1 MDRYARRS
9 RVYGC
14 HCGGFVIIVVLL
26 IWAAKTV
33 LQESIAAQHIL
44 RSRITNDNT
53 SISGFYGP
61 GAWGAWLITLGMTH
75 GHMGMARL
83 KTRNAAAEWD
93 YDLIAAG
100 GYIITASIDLIIKS
114 RAITQLGEAASES
127 PLLPAL
133 ACAECVVSVGTGSS
147 LFTVVTSGASGA
159 RRAGTVAVP
168 LLFALVASFFVFRA
182 HEAISRTA
190 PVPWCRLHDGSVALG
205 EQDLP
210 FIAVDLPAWVLNGT
224 ITLARLYATRK
235 YWLWVGGLS
244 GVVVI
249 VLLMARLPRAL
260 RSIGVDLT
268 WVWVLAAPSL
278 PRIGRRNLLR
288 ALRSAGI
295 SLGLLTEYPLPL
307 RLDRP
312 RTQVLTLWSTGI
324 WLGWFT
330 ALPLHL
336 CQLPNLILALQSAGI
351 WLGQLT
357 ALPLPLFRWHNLL
370 RIVRFARLWLQSTGI
385 WLGVLCIAPPL
396 LGMVL
401 LLSVATL
408 RWLCSWVF
416 LWGPIYILA
425 FCPQMG
431 LFPVSG
437 ISVWEMDQIAA
448 LAGVAFIAAFRSF
461 RRILE
466 AAHPSSDSP
475 SSSHEL
481 APLLHTSSSPSHTPN
496 RRST

>member
-14 HCGGFVIIVVLL
+14 HCGGFVIIV
-26 IWAAKTV
+26 
-33 LQESIAAQHIL
+33 HIL
-44 RSRITNDNT
+44 RFRITNDNT

-61 GAWGAWLITLGMTH
+61 GAWWAWLVTLGMTH
-75 GHMGMARL
+75 
-83 KTRNAAAEWD
+83 AAEWD

-100 GYIITASIDLIIKS
+100 GYIITASIDLIIN
-114 RAITQLGEAASES
+114 ES

-133 ACAECVVSVGTGSS
+133 ACAECVVSIGTGSS
-147 LFTVVTSGASGA
+147 LFTVVTSGAS
-159 RRAGTVAVP
+159 VP
-168 LLFALVASFFVFRA
+168 LLFALVASFFVFP
-182 HEAISRTA
+182 
-190 PVPWCRLHDGSVALG
+190 PVPCVALG
-205 EQDLP
+205 ERDLP
-210 FIAVDLPAWVLNGT
+210 FVAVDLPAWVLNGT
-224 ITLARLYATRK
+224 ITLACLYATRK

-312 RTQVLTLWSTGI
+312 RTQALTLWSTGI

-336 CQLPNLILALQSAGI
+336 CRLPNLILALQSAGI

-357 ALPLPLFRWHNLL
+357 ALPLPLF
-370 RIVRFARLWLQSTGI
+370 RLWLQSTGI

-408 RWLCSWVF
+408 RWLCSW
-416 LWGPIYILA
+416 
-425 FCPQMG
+425 MG

-475 SSSHEL
+475 
-481 APLLHTSSSPSHTPN
+481 ARCTNLLPTSYI
-496 RRST
+496 